1 MLAVIGTQWGD
12 EGKGK
17 VVDLLSAKAEVIV
30 RFQGG
35 NNAGHTVIVNGKKIV
50 LHLIPSGILNQN
62 TKCVIGNGVVIDPA
76 VLLEEIETLKKEGI
90 EVSPKNLCMSDR
102 AHIIMPYHIA
112 IDKLREDIKTHN
124 FIGTTK
130 RGIGPCYED
139 KAARL
144 GIRMSELISEERFRK
159 KLSDI
164 LPIKNQIIE
173 KIYDLKPFNTDEI
186 FASYSAFGK
195 ALSEYV
201 TDTAQ
206 LLNGLA
212 DRKKKI
218 ILEGAQGSFLDI
230 DHGTYPF
237 VTSSNTT
244 IGGAYT
250 GTGLAMKNN
259 IGVVGIVKAY
269 TTRVGEGPLPTE
281 VFNDELTVF
290 QGKGNEFG
298 ATTGRPRRCGWLD
311 LVILRTSIMINGISH
326 LVLTKLDVLSG
337 IKKIKICTRYKYRN
351 EFFDYVPTDLSK
363 LKEIEPEYME
373 APGWDED
380 ITNIREYEELPMKA
394 KKYIEQLEYLT
405 NVPVAIVSV
414 GPDRNQTIVRVDVYE
429 NSHRTN

>member
-1 MLAVIGTQWGD
+1 MLAIVGTQWGD

-35 NNAGHTVIVNGKKIV
+35 NNAGHTVIVHGKKII
-50 LHLIPSGILNQN
+50 LHLIPSGILNPN

-76 VLLEEIETLKKEGI
+76 VLLEEIASLKKGGI
-90 EVSPKNLCMSDR
+90 DINPKNIAISDR
-102 AHIIMPYHIA
+102 AHVIMPYHIA
-112 IDKLREDIKTHN
+112 IDKLREDTKQHK
-124 FIGTTK
+124 FIGTTR

-144 GIRMSELISEERFRK
+144 GIRMCDLISEEKFRK
-159 KLSDI
+159 KLDDV

-173 KIYDLKPFNTDEI
+173 KIYNGEKCNDEEI
-186 FASYSAFGK
+186 FKTYSSFGK
-195 ALSEYV
+195 ILAEYV

-206 LLNGLA
+206 LLNGFA
-212 DRKKKI
+212 ERKKRI

-259 IGVVGIVKAY
+259 LGVVGIVKAY

-281 VFNDELTVF
+281 VFNDELSLF
-290 QGKGNEFG
+290 QGRGNEYG

-337 IKKIKICTRYKYRN
+337 LKKIKICTRYKYRN
-351 EFFDYVPTDLSK
+351 EIFDYLPTDLGK
-363 LKEIEPEYME
+363 LQESEPEYME
-373 APGWDED
+373 VQGWDED
-380 ITNIREYEELPMKA
+380 ITQIREYNELPMRA
-394 KKYIEQLEYLT
+394 KKYIEQLELLT
-405 NVPVAIVSV
+405 NVPVSIVSV
-414 GPDRNQTIVRVDVYE
+414 GPDRNQTIVREDVYE
-429 NSHRTN
+429 NSHRSN